1 MDQRRWIRDVSRVS
15 RSKVSSIGFTAGMV
29 TAFFFAILHFS
40 GLLSISQ
47 FESTF
52 SSITNPFELF
62 IIAAALSCAFA
73 HGYGFIFKSAR
84 RSGIAV
90 GMTLAMYHWLADSVA
105 VGLFTSSGI
114 FLLKEGLLP
123 AFTFMLG
130 HLIYGAAVGVFF
142 DRAAI
147 RFELPRPISN
157 ARYIEHRYQTEE
169 RASQRM
175 IGIMRS
181 NESAT

>member
-1 MDQRRWIRDVSRVS
+1 MEQRRWIRDVSRVS
-15 RSKVSSIGFTAGMV
+15 RSKISSIGFSAGFV
-29 TAFFFAILHFS
+29 TALFFAILHLS
-40 GLLSISQ
+40 GLLTITEFGSA
-47 FESTF
+47 FES
-52 SSITNPFELF
+52 IRNPVEGF
-62 IIAAALSCAFA
+62 IVAAALSCAFA

-90 GMTLAMYHWLADSVA
+90 GMTLAMYHWMADSIVI
-105 VGLFTSSGI
+105 GLFSSSGV
-114 FLLKEGLLP
+114 FLLKEGFLP
-123 AFTFMLG
+123 AFAFFLG

-157 ARYIEHRYQTEE
+157 ARYVERKYQTED
-169 RASQRM
+169 RANHRM
-175 IGIMRS
+175 SGIMRS